1 MTGALLK
8 IDISGRNG
16 MSLKEKWTDG
26 PQAYLGLA
34 LAGFPNMFI
43 ITGPGS
49 PSVISNM
56 LPAIEQHVNWIT
68 DCIGYMRG
76 QGFRRIEAESEAEKL
91 WVAHVSEV
99 AGMSLRSTCNSWY
112 VGANVPGKPRVYMP
126 YIGGVPAYAEKC
138 RQVVEDGY
146 DGFAL
151 N

>member
-1 MTGALLK
+1 
-8 IDISGRNG
+8 
-16 MSLKEKWTDG
+16 
-26 PQAYLGLA
+26 
-34 LAGFPNMFI
+34 MFI